1 MEDVSND
8 RRAIDV
14 RSGRP
19 ISYWLPTLHARQRE
33 EAQVQEPKSVQ
44 EPSDIAA
51 RRLSMIIEQ
60 YVETRKRHFGFVSTD
75 QAARVIRRML
85 KPTLA
90 DPTLSDRKLD
100 DMVATLAVKNG
111 LAVIFDRGVRGPADG
126 TEADL
131 NRKEPTMRAPTETP
145 DVAGAVDAILGAQT
159 APLSMSTV
167 ISLLRERT
175 GTKRSDADLQ
185 GLIAKKAAVLDV
197 HLSRSV

>member
-1 MEDVSND
+1 MQNPKSE
-8 RRAIDV
+8 
-14 RSGRP
+14 
-19 ISYWLPTLHARQRE
+19 
-33 EAQVQEPKSVQ
+33 QEPR
-44 EPSDIAA
+44 DIAA

-60 YVETRKRHFGFVSTD
+60 YVEARKRHFGFVSTD

-85 KPTLA
+85 KPALA
-90 DPTLSDRKLD
+90 DLSDRKLD

-131 NRKEPTMRAPTETP
+131 NRKEPAMRAPTETP
-145 DVAGAVDAILGAQT
+145 DVASAVDAILGTQTAQLSQT
-159 APLSMSTV
+159 APLSMSAV

-185 GLIAKKAAVLDV
+185 ALIAKKAAVLDV